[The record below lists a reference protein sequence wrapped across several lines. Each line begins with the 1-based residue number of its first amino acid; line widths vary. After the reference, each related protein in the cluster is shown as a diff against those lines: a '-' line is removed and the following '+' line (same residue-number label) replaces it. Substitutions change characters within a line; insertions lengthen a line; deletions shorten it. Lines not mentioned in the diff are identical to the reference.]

1 MTMTGAFAVRKA
13 RLEIV
18 LVESKQELHGN
29 IHGIF
34 AFNLGTAAVDRSAG
48 QTHVVEKIIHK
59 VDLVLGVDEN
69 QGTDRQHAHDQ
80 IVQSLLLRA
89 VLDKEKLKL

>member
-1 MTMTGAFAVRKA
+1 MG
-13 RLEIV
+13 
-18 LVESKQELHGN
+18 H

-34 AFNLGTAAVDRSAG
+34 AFNLGTTTVDRSAR
-48 QTHVVEKIIHK
+48 QTHVVEEIIHK

-80 IVQSLLLRA
+80 IVQSLLLGA
-89 VLDKEKLKL
+89 VLDKEKLKYSQYPVMNWSKRVLTCWATLI